1 MRVLLLN
8 PHYPLSETPS
18 PPLGLAYLAAA
29 LEWAGVE
36 VKILD
41 AVVFPY
47 DATAMEDTLAA
58 FDPQIVGATAVTM
71 NVDKALAML
80 TDAKRL
86 NPDVMTVMGG
96 PHVSFTAEDILRE
109 NPQVDA
115 IVIGEGEQTLI
126 DLTRAVAAGKS
137 LDGIAGL
144 VFRDGDGIRRTGR
157 RAPLADL
164 DAFGLPARH
173 LIALGRYRALH
184 LPVSMTTSRGCP
196 HRCIFCV
203 GRKMVGAK
211 VRYRR
216 PEAVVDEMAYL
227 NTLGFHQINLAD
239 DLFTAK
245 AAHCLAV
252 CDEIGRRG
260 LEVTW
265 TSFARVDTVSLEVL
279 SAMRQAGCT
288 AVSFGIETANAAML
302 KTIKKDITRDMVV
315 EAVKICNQ
323 AGMMPFGSFILGLPG
338 ETAETIAETVAF
350 GKQMEDLGLGYGFH
364 LLAPFPGT
372 EVRDKAADLGIT
384 ILTNDW
390 TQYHANR
397 AIVATPGADPAM
409 LNAVVEDWEN
419 RYNAYLGE
427 IERQLTAGE
436 IDRNQAFD
444 LINLERVVI
453 LYDLM
458 MNRAIEALGAWEQG
472 PRQGDQALEELV
484 RRVQPGLDKP
494 APKVRDALQ
503 SALDAGNLV
512 VDTVGAGVRW
522 RWVDYL

>member
-1 MRVLLLN
+1 MRALLLN

-18 PPLGLAYLAAA
+18 PPLDLAYLAAA
-29 LEWAGVE
+29 LEWSGVE
-36 VKILD
+36 VNILD
-41 AVVFPY
+41 AVVFAY
-47 DATAMEDTLAA
+47 SAKVMEDTLAA

-80 TDAKRL
+80 ADAKRL
-86 NPDVMTVMGG
+86 NPDVVTVMGG
-96 PHVSFTAEDILRE
+96 PHVSFTAEDTLRE
-109 NPQVDA
+109 NPEVDV
-115 IVIGEGEQTLI
+115 IVIGEGERTLVE
-126 DLTRAVAAGKS
+126 LTRAVAAGQP
-137 LDGIAGL
+137 LDGVAGL
-144 VFRDGDGIRRTGR
+144 VYRNGDEIRKTGR
-157 RAPLADL
+157 RSPLEDL

-173 LIALGRYRALH
+173 RIALGRYRALH

-216 PEAVVDEMAYL
+216 AETVVDEMAYL

-245 AAHCLAV
+245 AGHCLAV
-252 CDEIGRRG
+252 CEEIGRRG
-260 LEVTW
+260 LKVTW

-279 SAMRQAGCT
+279 TAMRQAGCT

-302 KTIKKDITRDMVV
+302 KTIKKDITREMVI
-315 EAVKICNQ
+315 EAVRLCNQ

-338 ETAETIAETVAF
+338 ETAATIAETVAF
-350 GKQMEDLGLGYGFH
+350 GKRMEELGLGYGFH

-372 EVRDKAADLGIT
+372 EVRVKSQELGNR
-384 ILTNDW
+384 ILTEDW

-409 LNAVVEDWEN
+409 LNAVVEEWEN

-427 IERQLTAGE
+427 IERRYKAGE
-436 IDRNQAFD
+436 IDRQEAFP
-444 LINLERVVI
+444 L
-453 LYDLM
+453 
-458 MNRAIEALGAWEQG
+458 
-472 PRQGDQALEELV
+472 
-484 RRVQPGLDKP
+484 LD
-494 APKVRDALQ
+494 R
-503 SALDAGNLV
+503 
-512 VDTVGAGVRW
+512 
-522 RWVDYL
+522 